1 MSTLPGFYATPGAAI
16 PGMFWPGNPL
26 PATGAPV
33 FISPALWSAEW
44 AQAET
49 QVTVA
54 NLNAATITIAPA
66 GPLAATVTVTTAG
79 QVTGTLE
86 PSVPE
91 VIYPA
96 PPAVIQPPD

>member
-16 PGMFWPGNPL
+16 PGMFWPGNPI
-26 PATGAPV
+26 PAVPPPV
-33 FISPALWSAEW
+33 FTSPALWSVQW

-54 NLNAATITIAPA
+54 NLNAATITVAPA
-66 GPLAATVTVTTAG
+66 GPLAATVTVTAAG

-86 PSVPE
+86 PPGTE

-96 PPAVIQPPD
+96 PPAVIQPAD